1 MNVIKR
7 FTIKSL
13 KNNKKWTIVTIIGI
27 IISTA
32 MITAVFTLT
41 DSFLDMMKNFGVEE
55 NGNWHAAYYSAKLEN
70 EEIIRQNKA
79 VKDCMIK
86 KNVGYTELEGGQNSD
101 KPYLFIEEYD
111 DKSMEEFPIHL
122 VSGRLPQNNK
132 EIVIPQHIE
141 TNAGIKYNVGD
152 KLKLAVGKRL
162 LHDGQEL
169 NQNDYYHSEKE
180 EENNQNVEIFT
191 PESTVEY
198 TVVGIMKRPEF
209 EYRWAPGYTV
219 ISYFDKSNYSP
230 EDNVDIYMLSKKL
243 DNKLG
248 ERFSKLANEIGI
260 EESNVE
266 YNTDVLRYYGV
277 MEDQEI
283 RVIIFIFA
291 LAMVVIIMIASI
303 SLIYN
308 AFAIS
313 VSERIKQL
321 GMLASVGA
329 TKKQKCENVYF
340 EGFVVGLIGIPLGII
355 AGLTGIGITINFVSS
370 IINESLNSDYVK
382 LQMVISPTAILL
394 TALFA
399 ILTIFI
405 SVYIPAKRAS
415 KIMPIDA
422 IRQSKEVRM
431 TSKNV
436 KTSKLTRIIFG
447 FEGEL
452 AMKNLKRSR
461 KKYRATIISLT
472 ISIVLF
478 LSVATVAS
486 YTNKSAD
493 VRLDTRN
500 ISFDVSIRFQNSDNE
515 IMNQV
520 FDDITS
526 LDLVDDYAIVRD
538 LRGTT
543 PVSSEFNPDIEKQ
556 INLEEKN
563 GKYLYTTGLTAIG
576 DGAFEKYV
584 ASIGGNIEDYND
596 PSNPCG
602 VLVNRAVS
610 YLPEEKK
617 YVETEALKIKE
628 GGSIP
633 FNYIKEVEGETS
645 TNGNIDFK
653 ISNIT
658 DEMPIGT
665 YTNQFGDLLVITSD
679 TIYDSI
685 VKTQNKYNPNPMLAL
700 KTSDGVKLDAQI
712 QQVFK
717 NNGISDGVEVTMF
730 NTAIS
735 AKQQKRISLVMG
747 VFIYGFITLISLI
760 CIANIFNTVSTNI
773 ALRRKEFAMLRS
785 VGMTPKSF
793 NKMMNFESAFYGI
806 KALMYGLP
814 ISAAIGYFLYKILN
828 EAISFEFTL
837 PWKDYIVAIVFVFI
851 IVSVTMLYSGSKIR
865 KQNIIDALK
874 DDSF

>member
-1 MNVIKR
+1 MNVIKK

-41 DSFLDMMKNFGVEE
+41 DSFLDMMKKFGVEE
-55 NGNWHAAYYSAKLEN
+55 NGNWHAAYYGAQLED
-70 EEIIRQNKA
+70 EEIIKQNES

-86 KNVGYTELEGGQNSD
+86 KNVGYTELKASQNSD
-101 KPYLFIEEYD
+101 KPYLYIEEYD
-111 DKSMEEFPIHL
+111 EKSMKEFPIHL
-122 VSGRLPQNNK
+122 VSGRLPQNNR

-152 KLKLAVGKRL
+152 KLKLIVGKRL
-162 LHDGQEL
+162 LPNGQEL
-169 NQNDYYHSEKE
+169 KQNEYYHSEKE
-180 EENNQNVEIFT
+180 DKQNVETFT

-219 ISYFDKSNYSP
+219 ISYFDKDNYSP

-248 ERFSKLANEIGI
+248 ERFTKLANEIGI
-260 EESNVE
+260 EESNVK
-266 YNTDVLRYYGV
+266 YNTELLRYYGV
-277 MEDQEI
+277 MEDEET
-283 RVIIFIFA
+283 RDIIFTFA
-291 LAMVVIIMIASI
+291 LVMVVIIMIASI

-321 GMLASVGA
+321 GMIASVGA
-329 TKKQKCENVYF
+329 TKKQKRENVYF

-355 AGLTGIGITINFVSS
+355 AGITGIGITIKFVSG
-370 IINESLNSDYVK
+370 IINESLNSDYVH
-382 LQMVISPTAILL
+382 LQMVVSPTAIIL
-394 TALFA
+394 TVLFA

-405 SVYIPAKRAS
+405 SVYVPAKRAS
-415 KIMPIDA
+415 KIMPIEA
-422 IRQSKEVRM
+422 IRQSMEVKM
-431 TSKNV
+431 TSKHV
-436 KTSKLTRIIFG
+436 KTSKLTRILFG
-447 FEGEL
+447 FEGDL

-461 KKYRATIISLT
+461 RKYRATIISLT

-493 VRLDTRN
+493 IRLDTEN
-500 ISFDVSIRFQNSDNE
+500 INFDVSIRFQNSENE
-515 IMNQV
+515 IMNKV

-526 LDLVDDYAIVRD
+526 LDLVDEYAIVRN
-538 LRGTT
+538 LNGTT
-543 PVSSEFNPDIEKQ
+543 LVSSEFNPDIEKQ

-563 GKYLYTTGLTAIG
+563 GKYLYNTELTAIG
-576 DGAFEKYV
+576 DEAFEKYV
-584 ASIGGNIEDYND
+584 ASIGGNIADYND

-602 VLVNRAVS
+602 ILVNRTVS

-628 GGSIP
+628 GESIP
-633 FNYIKEVEGETS
+633 FGYVKDIEGETS
-645 TNGNIDFK
+645 SYGNIDLK
-653 ISNIT
+653 IKNTT
-658 DEMPIGT
+658 DKMPVGT
-665 YTNQFGDLLVITSD
+665 YTNQFGQLLVITSD
-679 TIYDSI
+679 TIFDSI
-685 VKTQNKYNPNPMLAL
+685 VKTQNKYYPNPMLAL
-700 KTSDGVKLDAQI
+700 KTTDGVKLDTQI

-717 NNGISDGVEVTMF
+717 NNGISDGSEVMMF

-806 KALMYGLP
+806 KALLYGLP
-814 ISAAIGYFLYKILN
+814 ISGAIGYFLYLVLN
-828 EAISFEFTL
+828 DTISFTFSL
-837 PWKDYIVAIVFVFI
+837 PWKDYGIAIVFVFV
-851 IVSVTMLYSGSKIR
+851 IVSATMLYSGSKIR

-874 DDSF
+874 DDSY

>member
-1 MNVIKR
+1 MNVIKK

-41 DSFLDMMKNFGVEE
+41 DSFLDMMKKFGVEE
-55 NGNWHAAYYSAKLEN
+55 NGNWHAAYYGVELDD
-70 EEIIRQNKA
+70 EEIIKQNEA
-79 VKDCMIK
+79 VKDSMIK
-86 KNVGYTELEGGQNSD
+86 RNVGYAELEGSQNSD

-132 EIVIPQHIE
+132 EIIIPQHVE
-141 TNAGIKYNVGD
+141 TNAGVKYNIGD
-152 KLKLAVGKRL
+152 KLKLDIGKRL
-162 LHDGQEL
+162 LPDGQEL
-169 NQNDYYHSEKE
+169 KQKDYYLKMDNE
-180 EENNQNVEIFT
+180 NVET
-191 PESTVEY
+191 LTKESTAEY

-219 ISYFDKSNYSP
+219 ISYFDKNNFPP

-248 ERFSKLANEIGI
+248 ERFAKLANEIGI
-260 EESNVE
+260 EESKVQ
-266 YNTDVLRYYGV
+266 YNTELLRYYGV
-277 MEDQEI
+277 MEDEEI
-283 RVIIFIFA
+283 RGIISIFS
-291 LAMVVIIMIASI
+291 LVMIVIIMIASI

-329 TKKQKCENVYF
+329 TKKQKRENVYF

-355 AGLTGIGITINFVSS
+355 SGIVGIGITIRFASG
-370 IINESLNSDYVK
+370 IINETINSEYVR
-382 LQMVISPTAILL
+382 LQMVVSPTAIIL
-394 TALFA
+394 TVLFA
-399 ILTIFI
+399 LLTIFI

-415 KIMPIDA
+415 KIMPIEA
-422 IRQSKEVRM
+422 IRQSKEVKM

-436 KTSKLTRIIFG
+436 KTSKLTRILFG

-478 LSVATVAS
+478 LSVATVVS

-493 VRLDTRN
+493 IRLDTQN
-500 ISFDVSIRFQNSDNE
+500 VNFDVSIMFPNSSKE
-515 IMNQV
+515 IEKKL
-520 FDDITS
+520 FDKITS
-526 LDLVDDYAIVRD
+526 LDLVNDYGTVRD
-538 LRGTT
+538 FSGTSLM
-543 PVSSEFNPDIEKQ
+543 PSEFNPDIEKQ
-556 INLEEKN
+556 IHLEQKD
-563 GKYLYTTGLTAIG
+563 GKYSYATKLTAIG
-576 DGAFEKYV
+576 DVAFEKYV
-584 ASIGGNIEDYND
+584 KSLGGNIEDYND
-596 PSNPCG
+596 PLNPCG
-602 VLVNRAVS
+602 ILVNRTVS
-610 YLPEEKK
+610 YLPEERK
-617 YVETEALKIKE
+617 YVESEALKIKV
-628 GGSIP
+628 GNSIP
-633 FNYIKEVEGETS
+633 FEYIKDSNREPVEY
-645 TNGNIDFK
+645 GNIDFK
-653 ISNIT
+653 IMNIT
-658 DEMPIGT
+658 DEMPIGAN
-665 YTNQFGDLLVITSD
+665 TNSFGNLLVVTSD
-679 TIYDSI
+679 TIYNSI
-685 VKTQNKYNPNPMLAL
+685 IKTQNMYLPNTTLAI
-700 KTSDGVKLDAQI
+700 KTSDGIKLDTEI
-712 QQVFK
+712 QQIFK
-717 NNGISDGVEVTMF
+717 DNGISDGTEAYMF
-730 NTAIS
+730 NTSIG
-735 AKQQKRISLVMG
+735 AKQQKRIYLVMG

-785 VGMTPKSF
+785 VGMPPKSF

-814 ISAAIGYFLYKILN
+814 ISAAIGYFLYLTLN
-828 EAISFEFTL
+828 ELISFTFSL
-837 PWKDYIVAIVFVFI
+837 PWNDYGIAIVFVFV
-851 IVSVTMLYSGSKIR
+851 IVSATMLYSGSKIR

>member
-1 MNVIKR
+1 MNVIKN
-7 FTIKSL
+7 FTLKSL

-41 DSFLDMMKNFGVEE
+41 DSFLDMMKDFGIEE
-55 NGNWHAAYYSAKLEN
+55 NGNWHAAYYNTKLKNEDIIKQSETVEN
-70 EEIIRQNKA
+70 Y
-79 VKDCMIK
+79 MIK
-86 KNVGYTELEGGQNSD
+86 KSVGYTELEGSKNSD

-132 EIVIPQHIE
+132 EIIISEHIE

-152 KLKLAVGKRL
+152 KLKLTVGKRML
-162 LHDGQEL
+162 SDGQEL
-169 NQNDYYHSEKE
+169 KQKEYYHSQKDNKE
-180 EENNQNVEIFT
+180 IAEIFT
-191 PESTVEY
+191 PDLTVEY

-219 ISYFDKSNYSP
+219 ISYFDKDNYSS

-248 ERFSKLANEIGI
+248 ERFSKLAGEIGI
-260 EESNVE
+260 EESNVT
-266 YNTDVLRYYGV
+266 YNTDLLRYYGI
-277 MEDQEI
+277 MEDEEI
-283 RVIIFIFA
+283 RIIIFTFA
-291 LAMVVIIMIASI
+291 LVMVLIIMIASI

-329 TKKQKCENVYF
+329 TKKQKRENVYF

-355 AGLTGIGITINFVSS
+355 AGLTGIGITINFVSG
-370 IINESLNSDYVK
+370 IINESLNSDYVR
-382 LQMVISPTAILL
+382 LQMAISPNAILL
-394 TALFA
+394 TVLFA

-415 KIMPIDA
+415 KIMPIEA
-422 IRQSKEVRM
+422 IRQSNEVKL
-431 TSKNV
+431 TSKHV

-472 ISIVLF
+472 ISVVLF

-493 VRLDTRN
+493 IRLDTQN
-500 ISFDVSIRFQNSDNE
+500 INYDVRIMFDNSDNE
-515 IMNQV
+515 KMNQV
-520 FDDITS
+520 FDDIIS
-526 LDLVDDYAIVRD
+526 LDLVNDYAIVSY
-538 LRGTT
+538 LSGNTL
-543 PVSSEFNPDIEKQ
+543 VSSEYNPDIEKK
-556 INLEEKN
+556 INLEQKD
-563 GKYLYTTGLTAIG
+563 GKYLYDTEITAIG
-576 DGAFEKYV
+576 DDAFRKYV
-584 ASIGGNIEDYND
+584 EEIGGNFEDYND

-602 VLVNRAVS
+602 ILVNRAVS
-610 YLPEEKK
+610 YLPEERK
-617 YVETEALKIKE
+617 YVETESLKIKE
-628 GGSIP
+628 GDSIP
-633 FNYIKEVEGETS
+633 FEYVKEVKGETHTS
-645 TNGNIDFK
+645 SNVDFK
-653 ISNIT
+653 IKNIT
-658 DEMPIGT
+658 DKMPIGT
-665 YTNQFGDLLVITSD
+665 YTNQFGRLLIITSD

-685 VKTQNKYNPNPMLAL
+685 IKTQNSYYPNPMLAL
-700 KTSDGVKLDAQI
+700 KTSDGIKLDTQI

-717 NNGISDGVEVTMF
+717 DNGISDGNEVMMF
-730 NTAIS
+730 NTTIN

-806 KALMYGLP
+806 KALLYGLP
-814 ISAAIGYFLYKILN
+814 ISVAIGYFLYIVLN
-828 EAISFEFTL
+828 NSISFDFSL
-837 PWKDYIVAIVFVFI
+837 PWKDYVIAIVFVFI
-851 IVSVTMLYSGSKIR
+851 IVSATMLYAGSKIR

>member
-1 MNVIKR
+1 MNVIKS
-7 FTIKSL
+7 FTLKSL

-41 DSFLDMMKNFGVEE
+41 DSFLDMMKDFGIEE
-55 NGNWHAAYYSAKLEN
+55 NGNWHAAYFGAKLED
-70 EEIIRQNKA
+70 EDIIKQSET
-79 VKDCMIK
+79 VKDYMIK
-86 KNVGYTELEGGQNSD
+86 KNVGYVELEGSQNSD

-122 VSGRLPQNNK
+122 KSGRLPQNNK
-132 EIVIPQHIE
+132 EIVISEHIE
-141 TNAGIKYNVGD
+141 INAGVKYNVGD
-152 KLKLAVGKRL
+152 KLKLTVGKRML
-162 LHDGQEL
+162 PDGQEL
-169 NQNDYYHSEKE
+169 NQNEYYHSQEDNKE
-180 EENNQNVEIFT
+180 IAEIFT
-191 PESTVEY
+191 PDLTVEY

-219 ISYFDKSNYSP
+219 ISYFDKDNYSP

-248 ERFSKLANEIGI
+248 ERFSKLAGEIGI
-260 EESNVE
+260 EESNVT
-266 YNTDVLRYYGV
+266 YNTELLRYYGI

-283 RVIIFIFA
+283 RIIIFTFA
-291 LAMVVIIMIASI
+291 LVMVLIIMIASI

-329 TKKQKCENVYF
+329 TKKQKRENVYF

-355 AGLTGIGITINFVSS
+355 AGLTGIGITIKLVSS
-370 IINESLNSDYVK
+370 IINESLNSDYVH
-382 LQMVISPTAILL
+382 LQLAVSPTAILL
-394 TALFA
+394 TVLFA

-415 KIMPIDA
+415 KIMPIEA
-422 IRQSKEVRM
+422 IRQSNEVKL
-431 TSKNV
+431 TSKHV
-436 KTSKLTRIIFG
+436 KTSKLTRMVFG

-493 VRLDTRN
+493 IRLDTQN
-500 ISFDVSIRFQNSDNE
+500 INYDVGIMFQNSDNE
-515 IMNQV
+515 KKDQV
-520 FDDITS
+520 FDEIIS
-526 LDLVDDYAIVRD
+526 LDLVNEYAIVSE
-538 LRGTT
+538 LSGTT
-543 PVSSEFNPDIEKQ
+543 LVSSEFNPEIEKK
-556 INLEEKN
+556 INLEQKD
-563 GKYLYTTGLTAIG
+563 GKYMYDIELTSIG
-576 DGAFEKYV
+576 DEAFLEYV
-584 ASIGGNIEDYND
+584 DSIGGNIEDYND

-602 VLVNRAVS
+602 ILVNRAVS
-610 YLPEEKK
+610 YLPEERK
-617 YVETEALKIKE
+617 YVETEALIIKE
-628 GGSIP
+628 GDIIP
-633 FNYIKEVEGETS
+633 FGYVKDVKGETY
-645 TNGNIDFK
+645 TNGNVDFIIK
-653 ISNIT
+653 NIT
-658 DEMPIGT
+658 DKMPIGT
-665 YTNQFGDLLVITSD
+665 YTNQFGKLLLITSD

-685 VKTQNKYNPNPMLAL
+685 VKTQNKYYPNPMLAL
-700 KTSDGVKLDAQI
+700 KTSDGVKLDTQI

-717 NNGISDGVEVTMF
+717 NNSISDGTEVTMF
-730 NTAIS
+730 NTAIN

-747 VFIYGFITLISLI
+747 VFIYGFITLISMI

-806 KALMYGLP
+806 KALLYGLP
-814 ISAAIGYFLYKILN
+814 ISAAIGYFLYRVLN
-828 EAISFEFTL
+828 DAISFDFSL
-837 PWKDYIVAIVFVFI
+837 PWKDYGVAIVFVFI
-851 IVSVTMLYSGSKIR
+851 IVSATMLYSGSKIR

-874 DDSF
+874 DDSY